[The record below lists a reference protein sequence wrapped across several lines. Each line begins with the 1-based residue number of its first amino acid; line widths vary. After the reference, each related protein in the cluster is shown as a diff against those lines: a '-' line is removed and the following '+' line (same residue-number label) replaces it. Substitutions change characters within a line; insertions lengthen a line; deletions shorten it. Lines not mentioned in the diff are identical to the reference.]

1 MKFLSFLR
9 KTHGETSTKTLQSK
23 PDHQTSNG
31 SDFVRRL
38 SGKKLRIKKED
49 GLEPQQ
55 NTDKLE
61 IIRKNLIKLQVSS
74 SKNHRNLH
82 ILAHYNHPPPLPT
95 EALGC
100 HVPRFCL
107 KSRTFW
113 MGELMINMV

>member
-9 KTHGETSTKTLQSK
+9 KTHGETSTKTLLPRNLITKLLMDQILFE
-23 PDHQTSNG
+23 G
-31 SDFVRRL
+31 FRE
-38 SGKKLRIKKED
+38 KKLRIKKED

-74 SKNHRNLH
+74 SKNHRNWH

-113 MGELMINMV
+113 MGELMI

>member
-1 MKFLSFLR
+1 MNETHHRPVKNNKQTSPSIEGFKNWFHMKFLSFLR

-38 SGKKLRIKKED
+38 SGKKLIYNQKED

-61 IIRKNLIKLQVSS
+61 
-74 SKNHRNLH
+74 
-82 ILAHYNHPPPLPT
+82 
-95 EALGC
+95 
-100 HVPRFCL
+100 
-107 KSRTFW
+107 
-113 MGELMINMV
+113 MM